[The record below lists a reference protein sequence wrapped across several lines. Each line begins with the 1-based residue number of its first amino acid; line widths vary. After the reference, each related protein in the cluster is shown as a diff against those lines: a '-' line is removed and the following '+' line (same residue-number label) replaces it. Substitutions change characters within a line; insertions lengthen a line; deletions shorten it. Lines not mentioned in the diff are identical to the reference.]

1 MIITKIGIAISLILA
16 IGPNFNSFR
25 IFFMNFLVIL
35 TSNSQNFLLSS
46 ITMLIS
52 NLISVLFREFLTYIS
67 LLGGLIAGI
76 ISILIPGLL

>member
-1 MIITKIGIAISLILA
+1 
-16 IGPNFNSFR
+16 
-25 IFFMNFLVIL
+25 
-35 TSNSQNFLLSS
+35 
-46 ITMLIS
+46 MLIS